1 MTTKEEIKKS
11 EGKMQ
16 KALTALS
23 SNFNTIRA
31 GRANPAVLDRITVE
45 YYGTPT
51 PLNQMAAIS
60 VPDPRTLMISPWD
73 RSTLK
78 SIEKAIQSSDLGI
91 NPNND
96 GSVIRLI
103 FPPMTSE
110 RRNEL
115 AKEIHK
121 MTEDGKVALRNI
133 RRDAMDKIK
142 AMKKNNEITED
153 DVKEDEKEIQ
163 KVTDKYVK
171 EADVMSDKKIKEI
184 QEI

>member
-1 MTTKEEIKKS
+1 MKPETKKAEE
-11 EGKMQ
+11 KMQ
-16 KALTALS
+16 KALS
-23 SNFNTIRA
+23 SLNANFNTIRA

-78 SIEKAIQSSDLGI
+78 SIEKAIQTSDLGI

-96 GSVIRLI
+96 GSVIRLV

-115 AKEIHK
+115 AKEVHK
-121 MTEDGKVALRNI
+121 MAEDGKIALRNI
-133 RRDAMDKIK
+133 RRDAMDKLK
-142 AMKKNNEITED
+142 AQKKNGEITED
-153 DVKEDEKEIQ
+153 DVKDGEKEIQ

-171 EADVMSDKKIKEI
+171 EADTMADKKIKEI

>member
-1 MTTKEEIKKS
+1 MKPETKKAEE
-11 EGKMQ
+11 KMQ
-16 KALTALS
+16 KALSALT

-31 GRANPAVLDRITVE
+31 GRANPAVLDRIAVE

-51 PLNQMAAIS
+51 PINQMAAVS

-78 SIEKAIQSSDLGI
+78 SIEKAIQTSDLGI

-96 GSVIRLI
+96 GSVIRLV

-115 AKEIHK
+115 AKEVHK
-121 MTEDGKVALRNI
+121 MAEDGKIALRNI
-133 RRDAMDKIK
+133 RRDAMEKLK
-142 AMKKNNEITED
+142 AQKKNGEITED
-153 DVKEDEKEIQ
+153 DVKDGEKEIQ

-171 EADVMSDKKIKEI
+171 EADTMADKKIKEI

>member
-1 MTTKEEIKKS
+1 MKPETKKAEE
-11 EGKMQ
+11 KMQ
-16 KALTALS
+16 KALAALN

-73 RSTLK
+73 RSTLM
-78 SIEKAIQSSDLGI
+78 SIEKAIQTSDLGI

-96 GSVIRLI
+96 GSVIRLV

-115 AKEIHK
+115 AKEVHK
-121 MTEDGKVALRNI
+121 MAEDGKIALRNI
-133 RRDAMDKIK
+133 RRDAMDKLK
-142 AMKKNNEITED
+142 AQKKNGEITED
-153 DVKEDEKEIQ
+153 DVKDGEKEIQ

-171 EADVMSDKKIKEI
+171 EADAMADKKIKEI

>member
-1 MTTKEEIKKS
+1 MTKDEIKKA

-16 KALTALS
+16 KALGALGA
-23 SNFNTIRA
+23 NFNTIRA
-31 GRANPAVLDRITVE
+31 GRANPAVLDRIVVE

-51 PLNQMAAIS
+51 PINQMAAIS
-60 VPDPRTLMISPWD
+60 APDPRTLMISPWD

-78 SIEKAIQSSDLGI
+78 SIEKAIQTSDLGI

-115 AKEIHK
+115 AKEVHK
-121 MTEDGKVALRNI
+121 MAEEGKIAIRNI

-142 AMKKNNEITED
+142 AMKKNNEIT
-153 DVKEDEKEIQ
+153 
-163 KVTDKYVK
+163 
-171 EADVMSDKKIKEI
+171 
-184 QEI
+184 

>member
-1 MTTKEEIKKS
+1 MKNEIKKA
-11 EGKMQ
+11 EQKMQ
-16 KALTALS
+16 KALNALN

-45 YYGTPT
+45 YYGTST
-51 PLNQMAAIS
+51 PINQMAAIS
-60 VPDPRTLMISPWD
+60 VPDPRTLMIAPWD

-78 SIEKAIQSSDLGI
+78 SIEKAIQTSDLGI

-115 AKEIHK
+115 AKEVHK
-121 MTEDGKVALRNI
+121 MTEEGKVALRNI
-133 RRDAMDKIK
+133 R
-142 AMKKNNEITED
+142 
-153 DVKEDEKEIQ
+153 
-163 KVTDKYVK
+163 
-171 EADVMSDKKIKEI
+171 
-184 QEI
+184 

>member
-1 MTTKEEIKKS
+1 MKPETKKAEE
-11 EGKMQ
+11 KMQ
-16 KALTALS
+16 QALAALN

-78 SIEKAIQSSDLGI
+78 SIEKAIQTSDLGI

-96 GSVIRLI
+96 GSVIRLV

-110 RRNEL
+110 RRSEL
-115 AKEIHK
+115 AKEVHK
-121 MTEDGKVALRNI
+121 MAEDGKIALRNI
-133 RRDAMDKIK
+133 RRDAMDKLK
-142 AMKKNNEITED
+142 AQKKNGEITED
-153 DVKEDEKEIQ
+153 DVKDGEKEIQ

-171 EADVMSDKKIKEI
+171 EADAMADKKIKEI

>member
-1 MTTKEEIKKS
+1 MTKDEIKKA

-16 KALTALS
+16 KALGALGA
-23 SNFNTIRA
+23 NFNTIRA
-31 GRANPAVLDRITVE
+31 GRANPAVLDRIVVE

-51 PLNQMAAIS
+51 PINQMAAIS
-60 VPDPRTLMISPWD
+60 APDPRTLMISPWD

-78 SIEKAIQSSDLGI
+78 SIEKAIQTSDLGI

-103 FPPMTSE
+103 LPPMTSE

-115 AKEIHK
+115 AKEVHK
-121 MTEDGKVALRNI
+121 MAEEGKIAIRNI

-153 DVKEDEKEIQ
+153 EVKDAEKDIQ
-163 KVTDKYVK
+163 KITDKYVK
-171 EADVMSDKKIKEI
+171 EADSMADAKIKEI

>member
-1 MTTKEEIKKS
+1 MKPETKKAEE
-11 EGKMQ
+11 KMQ
-16 KALTALS
+16 KALAALN

-78 SIEKAIQSSDLGI
+78 SIEKAIQTSDLGI

-96 GSVIRLI
+96 GSVIRLV

-115 AKEIHK
+115 AKEVHK
-121 MTEDGKVALRNI
+121 MAEEGKIALRNI
-133 RRDAMDKIK
+133 RRDAMDKLK
-142 AMKKNNEITED
+142 AQKKNGEITED
-153 DVKEDEKEIQ
+153 DVKDGEKEIQ

-171 EADVMSDKKIKEI
+171 EADTMADKKIKEI

>member
-1 MTTKEEIKKS
+1 MKPETKKAEE
-11 EGKMQ
+11 KMQ
-16 KALTALS
+16 KALAALN

-78 SIEKAIQSSDLGI
+78 SIEKAIQTSDLGI

-96 GSVIRLI
+96 GSVIRLV

-110 RRNEL
+110 RRSEL
-115 AKEIHK
+115 AKEVHK
-121 MTEDGKVALRNI
+121 MAEEGKIALRNI
-133 RRDAMDKIK
+133 RRDAMDKLK
-142 AMKKNNEITED
+142 AQKKNGEITED
-153 DVKEDEKEIQ
+153 DVKDGEKEIQ

-171 EADVMSDKKIKEI
+171 EADAMADKKIKEI

>member
-1 MTTKEEIKKS
+1 MTKDEIKKA

-16 KALTALS
+16 KALGALGA
-23 SNFNTIRA
+23 NFNTIRA
-31 GRANPAVLDRITVE
+31 GRANPAVLDRIVVE

-51 PLNQMAAIS
+51 PINQMAAIS
-60 VPDPRTLMISPWD
+60 APDPRTLMISPWD

-78 SIEKAIQSSDLGI
+78 SIEKAIQTSDLGI

-115 AKEIHK
+115 AKEVHK
-121 MTEDGKVALRNI
+121 MAEEGKIAIRNI
-133 RRDAMDKIK
+133 RRYAMDKIK

-153 DVKEDEKEIQ
+153 EVKDAEKDIQ
-163 KVTDKYVK
+163 KITDKYVK
-171 EADVMSDKKIKEI
+171 EADSMADAKIKEI

>member
-1 MTTKEEIKKS
+1 MSPETKAYDQ
-11 EGKMQ
+11 KML
-16 KALTALS
+16 KTIEVVK
-23 SNFNTIRA
+23 SNFASVRA
-31 GRANPAVLDRITVE
+31 GRANAGVLDRIQVE

-78 SIEKAIQSSDLGI
+78 SIEKAIQTSDLGI

-96 GSVIRLI
+96 GSVIRLV

-110 RRNEL
+110 RRSEL
-115 AKEIHK
+115 AKEVHK
-121 MTEDGKVALRNI
+121 MAEDGKIALRNI
-133 RRDAMDKIK
+133 RRDAMDKLK
-142 AMKKNNEITED
+142 AQKKNGEITED
-153 DVKEDEKEIQ
+153 DVKDGEKEIQ

-171 EADVMSDKKIKEI
+171 EADAMADKKIKEI

>member
-1 MTTKEEIKKS
+1 MKPETKKAEE
-11 EGKMQ
+11 KMQ
-16 KALTALS
+16 KALAALN
-23 SNFNTIRA
+23 SNFNTIRT

-78 SIEKAIQSSDLGI
+78 SIEKAIQTSDLGI

-96 GSVIRLI
+96 GSVIRLV

-115 AKEIHK
+115 AKEVHK
-121 MTEDGKVALRNI
+121 MAEDGKIALRNI
-133 RRDAMDKIK
+133 RRDAMDKLK
-142 AMKKNNEITED
+142 AQKKNGEITED
-153 DVKEDEKEIQ
+153 DVKDGEKEIQ

-171 EADVMSDKKIKEI
+171 EADAMADKKIKEI

>member
-1 MTTKEEIKKS
+1 MKNEIKKADQ
-11 EGKMQ
+11 KMQ
-16 KALTALS
+16 KALSVLN

-45 YYGTPT
+45 YYGTAT

-78 SIEKAIQSSDLGI
+78 SIEKAIQTSDLGI

-115 AKEIHK
+115 AKEVRK
-121 MTEDGKVALRNI
+121 MTEEGKVSLRNI
-133 RRDAMDKIK
+133 RRDVMDKIK
-142 AMKKNNEITED
+142 AMKKNGDITED
-153 DVKEDEKEIQ
+153 DVKDGEKEVQ
-163 KVTDKYVK
+163 KMTDKYVK
-171 EADVMSDKKIKEI
+171 EADAMGEKKIKEI

>member
-1 MTTKEEIKKS
+1 MKPETKKAEE
-11 EGKMQ
+11 KMQ
-16 KALTALS
+16 KALTALNA
-23 SNFNTIRA
+23 NFNTIRA

-60 VPDPRTLMISPWD
+60 VPDPRTLMVAPWD

-78 SIEKAIQSSDLGI
+78 SIEKAIQTSDLGI

-96 GSVIRLI
+96 GSVIRLV

-121 MTEDGKVALRNI
+121 MTEEGKIALRNI
-133 RRDAMDKIK
+133 RRDAMEKLK
-142 AMKKNNEITED
+142 AQKKNGEITED
-153 DVKEDEKEIQ
+153 DVKDGEKEIQ

-171 EADVMSDKKIKEI
+171 EADTMAEKKIKEI

>member
-1 MTTKEEIKKS
+1 MKEQIKS
-11 EGKMQ
+11 HEVKMQ
-16 KALTALS
+16 KTLDVLS
-23 SNFNTIRA
+23 KELAAVRA
-31 GRANPAVLDRITVE
+31 GRANPAVLDKITVE
-45 YYGTPT
+45 YYGTST
-51 PLNQMAAIS
+51 PINQMAAIS
-60 VPDPRTLMISPWD
+60 VPDPRTLMIAPWD

-78 SIEKAIQSSDLGI
+78 SIEKAIQTSDLGI

-115 AKEIHK
+115 AKEVHK
-121 MTEDGKVALRNI
+121 MTEEGKVALRNI

-142 AMKKNNEITED
+142 AMKKNGDITED
-153 DVKEDEKEIQ
+153 DVKDGEKEIQ
-163 KVTDKYVK
+163 KITDKYVK
-171 EADVMSDKKIKEI
+171 EADSMGEKKIKEI

>member
-1 MTTKEEIKKS
+1 MKPEIKKAD
-11 EGKMQ
+11 EKMQ
-16 KALTALS
+16 KALTALNA
-23 SNFNTIRA
+23 NFNTIRA

-60 VPDPRTLMISPWD
+60 VPDPRTLMIAPWD

-78 SIEKAIQSSDLGI
+78 SIEKAIQTSDLGI

-110 RRNEL
+110 RRTEL
-115 AKEIHK
+115 AKEVHK
-121 MTEDGKVALRNI
+121 MTEEGKVALRNI
-133 RRDAMDKIK
+133 RRDAMEKLK
-142 AMKKNNEITED
+142 AQKKNGEITED
-153 DVKEDEKEIQ
+153 DVKDGEKEIQ
-163 KVTDKYVK
+163 KITDKYVK
-171 EADVMSDKKIKEI
+171 EADSMADKKIKEI

>member
-1 MTTKEEIKKS
+1 MKPETKKAEE
-11 EGKMQ
+11 KMQ
-16 KALTALS
+16 KALSALNA
-23 SNFNTIRA
+23 NFNTIRA

-51 PLNQMAAIS
+51 PLN
-60 VPDPRTLMISPWD
+60 LMISPWD

-78 SIEKAIQSSDLGI
+78 SIEKAIQTSDLGI

-96 GSVIRLI
+96 GSVIRLV

-115 AKEIHK
+115 AKEVHK
-121 MTEDGKVALRNI
+121 MAEEGKIALRNI
-133 RRDAMDKIK
+133 RRDAMDKLK
-142 AMKKNNEITED
+142 AQKKNGEITED
-153 DVKEDEKEIQ
+153 DVKDGEKEIQ

-171 EADVMSDKKIKEI
+171 EADTMADKKIKEI

>member
-1 MTTKEEIKKS
+1 MTKDEIKKA

-16 KALTALS
+16 KALGALGA
-23 SNFNTIRA
+23 NFNTIRA
-31 GRANPAVLDRITVE
+31 GRANPAVLDRIVVE

-51 PLNQMAAIS
+51 PINQMAEIS
-60 VPDPRTLMISPWD
+60 APDPRTLMISPWD

-78 SIEKAIQSSDLGI
+78 SIEKAIQTSDLGI

-115 AKEIHK
+115 AKEVHK
-121 MTEDGKVALRNI
+121 MAEEGKIAIRNI

-153 DVKEDEKEIQ
+153 EVKDAEKDIQ
-163 KVTDKYVK
+163 KITDKYVK
-171 EADVMSDKKIKEI
+171 EADSMADAKIKEI

>member
-1 MTTKEEIKKS
+1 MKPETKKAEE
-11 EGKMQ
+11 KMQ
-16 KALTALS
+16 RALAALN

-78 SIEKAIQSSDLGI
+78 SIEKAIQTSDLGI

-96 GSVIRLI
+96 GSVIRLV

-110 RRNEL
+110 RRSEL
-115 AKEIHK
+115 AKEVHK
-121 MTEDGKVALRNI
+121 MAEEGKIALRNI
-133 RRDAMDKIK
+133 RRDAMDKLK
-142 AMKKNNEITED
+142 AQKKNGEITED
-153 DVKEDEKEIQ
+153 DVKDGEKEIQ

-171 EADVMSDKKIKEI
+171 EADAMADKKIKEI

>member
-1 MTTKEEIKKS
+1 MKPETKKAEE
-11 EGKMQ
+11 KMQ
-16 KALTALS
+16 KALAALN

-45 YYGTPT
+45 YYGTP
-51 PLNQMAAIS
+51 PPPNQMAAIS

-78 SIEKAIQSSDLGI
+78 SIEKAIQTSDLGI

-96 GSVIRLI
+96 GSVIRLV

-110 RRNEL
+110 RRSEL
-115 AKEIHK
+115 AKEVHK
-121 MTEDGKVALRNI
+121 MAEEGKIALRNI
-133 RRDAMDKIK
+133 RRDAMDKLK
-142 AMKKNNEITED
+142 AQKKNGEITED
-153 DVKEDEKEIQ
+153 DVKDGEKEIQ

-171 EADVMSDKKIKEI
+171 EADAMADKKIKEI

>member
-1 MTTKEEIKKS
+1 MKPETKKAEE
-11 EGKMQ
+11 KMQ
-16 KALTALS
+16 KALSALNA
-23 SNFNTIRA
+23 NFNTIRA

-78 SIEKAIQSSDLGI
+78 SIEKAIQTSDLGI

-96 GSVIRLI
+96 GSVIRLV

-115 AKEIHK
+115 AKEVHK
-121 MTEDGKVALRNI
+121 MAEEGKIALRNI
-133 RRDAMDKIK
+133 RRDAMDKLK
-142 AMKKNNEITED
+142 AQKKNGEITED
-153 DVKEDEKEIQ
+153 DVKDGEKEIQ

-171 EADVMSDKKIKEI
+171 EADAMADKKIKEI

>member
-1 MTTKEEIKKS
+1 MKPEIKKAD
-11 EGKMQ
+11 EKMQ
-16 KALTALS
+16 KALTALNA
-23 SNFNTIRA
+23 NFNTIRA

-60 VPDPRTLMISPWD
+60 VPDPRTLMIAPWD

-78 SIEKAIQSSDLGI
+78 SIEKAIQTSDLGI

-110 RRNEL
+110 RRTEL
-115 AKEIHK
+115 AKEVHK
-121 MTEDGKVALRNI
+121 MTEEGKVALRNI
-133 RRDAMDKIK
+133 RRDAMEKLK
-142 AMKKNNEITED
+142 AQKKNGEITED
-153 DVKEDEKEIQ
+153 DVKDGEKEIQ
-163 KVTDKYVK
+163 KITDKYVK
-171 EADVMSDKKIKEI
+171 EADSMADRKIKEI

>member
-1 MTTKEEIKKS
+1 MKPETKKAEE
-11 EGKMQ
+11 KMQ
-16 KALTALS
+16 KALAALN

-51 PLNQMAAIS
+51 PLNQLAAIS

-78 SIEKAIQSSDLGI
+78 SIEKAIQTSDLGI

-96 GSVIRLI
+96 GSVIRLV

-115 AKEIHK
+115 AKEVHK
-121 MTEDGKVALRNI
+121 MAEDGKIALRNI
-133 RRDAMDKIK
+133 RRDAMDKLK
-142 AMKKNNEITED
+142 AQKKNGEITED
-153 DVKEDEKEIQ
+153 DVKDGEKEIQ

-171 EADVMSDKKIKEI
+171 EADAMADKKIKEI

>member
-1 MTTKEEIKKS
+1 MTKDEIKKA

-16 KALTALS
+16 KALGALGA
-23 SNFNTIRA
+23 NFNTIRA
-31 GRANPAVLDRITVE
+31 GRANPAVLDRIVVE

-51 PLNQMAAIS
+51 PINQMAAIS
-60 VPDPRTLMISPWD
+60 APDPRPLMISPWD

-78 SIEKAIQSSDLGI
+78 SIEKAIQTSDLGI

-115 AKEIHK
+115 AKEVHK
-121 MTEDGKVALRNI
+121 MAEEGKIAIRNI

-153 DVKEDEKEIQ
+153 EVKDAEKDIQ
-163 KVTDKYVK
+163 KITDKYVK
-171 EADVMSDKKIKEI
+171 
-184 QEI
+184 

>member
-1 MTTKEEIKKS
+1 MTKDEIKKA

-16 KALTALS
+16 KALGALGA
-23 SNFNTIRA
+23 NFNTIRA
-31 GRANPAVLDRITVE
+31 GRANPAVLDRIVVE

-51 PLNQMAAIS
+51 PINQMAAIS
-60 VPDPRTLMISPWD
+60 APDPRTLMISPWD

-78 SIEKAIQSSDLGI
+78 SIEKAIQTSDLGI

-115 AKEIHK
+115 AKEVHK
-121 MTEDGKVALRNI
+121 MAEEGKIAIRNV

-153 DVKEDEKEIQ
+153 EVKDAEKDIQ
-163 KVTDKYVK
+163 KITDKYVK
-171 EADVMSDKKIKEI
+171 EADSMADAKIQEI

>member
-1 MTTKEEIKKS
+1 
-11 EGKMQ
+11 MQ
-16 KALTALS
+16 KALGALGA
-23 SNFNTIRA
+23 NFNTIRA
-31 GRANPAVLDRITVE
+31 GRANPAVLDRIVVE

-51 PLNQMAAIS
+51 PINQMAAIS
-60 VPDPRTLMISPWD
+60 APDPRTLMISPWD

-78 SIEKAIQSSDLGI
+78 SIEKAIQTSDLGI

-115 AKEIHK
+115 AKEVHK
-121 MTEDGKVALRNI
+121 MAEEGKIAIRNI

-153 DVKEDEKEIQ
+153 EVKDAEKDIQ
-163 KVTDKYVK
+163 KITDKYVK
-171 EADVMSDKKIKEI
+171 EADSMADAKIQEI

>member
-1 MTTKEEIKKS
+1 MTKDEIKKA

-16 KALTALS
+16 KALGALGA
-23 SNFNTIRA
+23 NFKTIRA
-31 GRANPAVLDRITVE
+31 GRANPAVLDRIVVE

-51 PLNQMAAIS
+51 PINQMAAIS
-60 VPDPRTLMISPWD
+60 APDPRTLMISPWD

-78 SIEKAIQSSDLGI
+78 SIEKAIQTSDLGI

-115 AKEIHK
+115 AKEVHK
-121 MTEDGKVALRNI
+121 MAEEGKIAIRNI

-153 DVKEDEKEIQ
+153 EVKDAEKDIQ
-163 KVTDKYVK
+163 KITDKYVK
-171 EADVMSDKKIKEI
+171 EADSMADAKIKEI

>member
-1 MTTKEEIKKS
+1 MKPETKKAEE
-11 EGKMQ
+11 KMQ
-16 KALTALS
+16 KALAALN

-78 SIEKAIQSSDLGI
+78 SIDKPIQTSDLGI

-96 GSVIRLI
+96 GSVIRLV

-115 AKEIHK
+115 AKEVHK
-121 MTEDGKVALRNI
+121 MAEEGKIALRNI
-133 RRDAMDKIK
+133 RRDAMDKLK
-142 AMKKNNEITED
+142 AQKKNGEITED
-153 DVKEDEKEIQ
+153 DVKDGEKEIQ

-171 EADVMSDKKIKEI
+171 EADAMADKKIKEI

>member
-1 MTTKEEIKKS
+1 MKNEIKKADQ
-11 EGKMQ
+11 KMQ
-16 KALTALS
+16 KALNALN

-45 YYGTPT
+45 YYGTAT
-51 PLNQMAAIS
+51 PINQMAAIS
-60 VPDPRTLMISPWD
+60 VPDPRTLMIAPWD

-78 SIEKAIQSSDLGI
+78 SIEKAIQTSDLGI

-115 AKEIHK
+115 AKEVRK
-121 MTEDGKVALRNI
+121 MTEDGKVSLRNI
-133 RRDAMDKIK
+133 RRDVMDKIK
-142 AMKKNNEITED
+142 TMKKNGDITED
-153 DVKEDEKEIQ
+153 DVKDGEKEVQ
-163 KVTDKYVK
+163 KMTDKYVK
-171 EADVMSDKKIKEI
+171 EADAMGEKKIKEI

>member
-1 MTTKEEIKKS
+1 MKPETKKAEE
-11 EGKMQ
+11 KMQ
-16 KALTALS
+16 KALAALN

-78 SIEKAIQSSDLGI
+78 SIEKAIQTSDLGI

-96 GSVIRLI
+96 GSVIRLV

-110 RRNEL
+110 RRSEL
-115 AKEIHK
+115 AKEVHK
-121 MTEDGKVALRNI
+121 MAEDGKIALRNI
-133 RRDAMDKIK
+133 RRDAMDKLK
-142 AMKKNNEITED
+142 AQKKNGEITED
-153 DVKEDEKEIQ
+153 DVKDGEKEIQ

-171 EADVMSDKKIKEI
+171 EADAMADKKIKEI